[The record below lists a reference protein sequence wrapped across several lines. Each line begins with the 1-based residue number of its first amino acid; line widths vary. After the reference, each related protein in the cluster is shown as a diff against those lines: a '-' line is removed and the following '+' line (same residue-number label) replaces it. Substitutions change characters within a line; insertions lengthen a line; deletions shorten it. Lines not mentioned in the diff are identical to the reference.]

1 MSDDHAE
8 NSEPGTIKISD
19 YTLAQRTGNGDVQ
32 AFQELYVRHR
42 RSVYSLC
49 LRMTANVADSEDLA
63 QEVFIKVFR
72 YVRGFR
78 GDSAFEAWLRRL
90 TVNHVRMHFRRC
102 RLRPE
107 VSTDNDHM
115 PVQIV
120 RGTESFRSM
129 AILDR
134 IALERALTELP
145 SGYRAVFILFHV
157 EGHNHREIAMML
169 GHTEGTSKSQLF
181 KARRQLRAS
190 I

>member
-1 MSDDHAE
+1 MSAEHAE
-8 NSEPGTIKISD
+8 NSEPGTIEISD
-19 YTLAQRTGNGDVQ
+19 YTLARRTGKGDVQ
-32 AFQELYVRHR
+32 AFQELYLRHR
-42 RSVYSLC
+42 RSVFSLC

-78 GDSAFEAWLRRL
+78 GESAFKAWLRRL
-90 TVNHVRMHFRRC
+90 TVNHVLMHFRRR

-107 VSTDNDHM
+107 TSIEDDLM
-115 PVQIV
+115 PVQVV
-120 RGTESFRSM
+120 RATETLRAM

-134 IALERALTELP
+134 LALERAITQLP

-157 EGHNHREIAMML
+157 EGHDHREIAMML
-169 GHTEGTSKSQLF
+169 GHSEGTSKSQLF

-190 I
+190 L